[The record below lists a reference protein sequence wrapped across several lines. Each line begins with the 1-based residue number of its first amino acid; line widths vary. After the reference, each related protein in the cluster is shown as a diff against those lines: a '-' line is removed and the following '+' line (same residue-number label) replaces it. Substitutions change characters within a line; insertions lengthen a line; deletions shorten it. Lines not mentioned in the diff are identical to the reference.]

1 MQLPKPKPKGRPRKR
16 PLEVERDQPVA
27 QVARISQPK
36 LPNVD
41 LSVADILATP
51 YIHLVPTLFSDMLGK
66 LQALCIQDGVEMNQ
80 KVKELGEV
88 VFSKLTFRNAL
99 QPLLLEKD
107 IGLHRKN
114 VRLHLCEL
122 STLCIELDRY
132 ARLEF
137 DRSVSHS
144 PRTRLCHVFEVDSY
158 DETPMPMRLRELVAS
173 SQQAGSS
180 DSSGPVLPTVEFH
193 AEQGPSKLFQVESWW
208 GALHCVELHGASRYF
223 ITTHPTQGFIQVMDR
238 VTGETTRQCLR
249 LHWSSNLLVNQYEQ
263 RGRAAVSDQGKAN
276 PAAERGIRVEDR
288 PDWQHCYFK
297 CHAHL
302 CSGVFNSTFSAFGF
316 LITGMI
322 QIAISLESAG

>member
-158 DETPMPMRLRELVAS
+158 DETPMPMRLRELVVS

-180 DSSGPVLPTVEFH
+180 HSSGSGQPTVEFH
-193 AEQGPSKLFQVESWW
+193 
-208 GALHCVELHGASRYF
+208 
-223 ITTHPTQGFIQVMDR
+223 T
-238 VTGETTRQCLR
+238 
-249 LHWSSNLLVNQYEQ
+249 
-263 RGRAAVSDQGKAN
+263 
-276 PAAERGIRVEDR
+276 
-288 PDWQHCYFK
+288 
-297 CHAHL
+297 
-302 CSGVFNSTFSAFGF
+302 
-316 LITGMI
+316 
-322 QIAISLESAG
+322 